1 VSGTLVL
8 GHDACGQLVRVEVAA
23 LRGLAVWGDAGDYL
37 SKLAAQLVR
46 QGWGVTYVG
55 PTSRHRL
62 LASVQAADQQAT
74 PASVWLTTAK
84 VEAWLRTR
92 QVVTL
97 EPRNAEWLGDL
108 LAYHQQ
114 AARKLMTGGEYRQH
128 ALVLD
133 CHPDLYLQTPLLGLL
148 QSGCLLPLVSLRGA
162 GLCGQPPPD
171 GVLGL
176 VFRSSGSTELAQ
188 QVLHGERSAEDVA
201 RLRWGW
207 GYLAA
212 PGAVVQA
219 VNGSAALHHSC
230 IILPTT

>member
-8 GHDACGQLVRVEVAA
+8 GHDARGQLVRVAA
-23 LRGLAVWGDAGDYL
+23 GELQGLAVWGDAGDYL

-148 QSGCLLPLVSLRGA
+148 QSGCLLPLVSLRSA
-162 GLCGQPPPD
+162 MLCRQPVP
-171 GVLGL
+171 GELRRL
-176 VFRSSGSTELAQ
+176 VFRSGVGAELAQ
-188 QVLHGERSAEDVA
+188 QVLEGEPRAEDVE
-201 RLRWGW
+201 RLRTGW
-207 GYLAA
+207 AYLATPEA
-212 PGAVVQA
+212 AVQA
-219 VNGSAALHHSC
+219 VNTNLLGGY
-230 IILPTT
+230 ITQ